1 MAPSVYRPNISLD
14 LAPHEAIDP
23 TTAILAVILLMH
35 TAFHRFYYC
44 DGDGEYDAALKSQ
57 NEKKEITCRLYVLA
71 ITQHSGAA
79 FDILLNVLTHGIV
92 LAIGIITYIIV

>member
-35 TAFHRFYYC
+35 TAFHCLILWWRRIRR
-44 DGDGEYDAALKSQ
+44 GTK
-57 NEKKEITCRLYVLA
+57 NEKKVDVAAVPPI
-71 ITQHSGAA
+71 ITQRRAYEERFNTTWYCMVVYKNRGYHT
-79 FDILLNVLTHGIV
+79 LVHL
-92 LAIGIITYIIV
+92 